1 MQKKSFSPNEVD
13 LSNLNIICN
22 SQCGLEK
29 DSLICIICRHFS
41 LDPLFCNKCKAVY
54 CRNCLTEYSQ
64 KNFNNQRPSC
74 PTKCGSKIFTGPPK
88 LFIDVLNNIKIKCVY
103 EGCYKYIEYLDFITH
118 LEKCKYRKYHCN
130 NNLCKKE
137 GLLNEMEAHSK
148 KCIYREIKC
157 KYCKNAIIKSN
168 KENHLKEE
176 CPEYFVKCKYCEIDM
191 KRKDYQ
197 RHITDDGACLKK
209 IRVSLENRIKE
220 LEKLD
225 SERMNQVVILQSS
238 IKDYENKLK
247 EKNTE
252 INELKKSKKKLEKK
266 VKDKNNAI
274 SELKTTLTYTYKK
287 FNKKDDSDDSD
298 DEQPLNI
305 NNEIKRK
312 ENRIQN
318 IQIKNESNFLQ
329 QKDIRRF
336 NTSSNTPKK
345 DDKKNV
351 ILGRNTINNPLS
363 NNNLTGTK
371 TTRSLRRINSEMN
384 LSLNNSDI

>member
-22 SQCGLEK
+22 SKCGLEK
-29 DSLICIICRHFS
+29 DSFKCVICQCFS
-41 LDPLFCNKCKAVY
+41 LDPLFCTKCKAVY
-54 CRNCLTEYSQ
+54 CRNCLAEYSQ

-176 CPEYFVKCKYCEIDM
+176 CPEYFVKWVL
-191 KRKDYQ
+191 
-197 RHITDDGACLKK
+197 A
-209 IRVSLENRIKE
+209 
-220 LEKLD
+220 
-225 SERMNQVVILQSS
+225 
-238 IKDYENKLK
+238 
-247 EKNTE
+247 
-252 INELKKSKKKLEKK
+252 
-266 VKDKNNAI
+266 
-274 SELKTTLTYTYKK
+274 
-287 FNKKDDSDDSD
+287 
-298 DEQPLNI
+298 
-305 NNEIKRK
+305 
-312 ENRIQN
+312 
-318 IQIKNESNFLQ
+318 
-329 QKDIRRF
+329 
-336 NTSSNTPKK
+336 
-345 DDKKNV
+345 
-351 ILGRNTINNPLS
+351 
-363 NNNLTGTK
+363 
-371 TTRSLRRINSEMN
+371 
-384 LSLNNSDI
+384 

>member
-1 MQKKSFSPNEVD
+1 MQKKSFSPKEVD
-13 LSNLNIICN
+13 FSNLRVIDEKGLKEAFKCTICL
-22 SQCGLEK
+22 GYA
-29 DSLICIICRHFS
+29 I
-41 LDPLFCNKCKAVY
+41 DPLFCKKCENAVY
-54 CRNCLTEYSQ
+54 CRNCLVEYS
-64 KNFNNQRPSC
+64 KKFFNNQQPSC
-74 PTKCGSKIFTGPPK
+74 ALKCGSKEFNGPTK
-88 LFIDVLNNIKIKCVY
+88 KVAEILNYIKIGCVY
-103 EGCYKYIEYLDFITH
+103 EGCNKYIGNLDFKKH
-118 LEKCKYRKYHCN
+118 LEKCEYRKYHCN
-130 NNLCKKE
+130 NNPCKKE

-225 SERMNQVVILQSS
+225 SERMNQVAILQSS

-266 VKDKNNAI
+266 
-274 SELKTTLTYTYKK
+274 
-287 FNKKDDSDDSD
+287 
-298 DEQPLNI
+298 
-305 NNEIKRK
+305 
-312 ENRIQN
+312 
-318 IQIKNESNFLQ
+318 
-329 QKDIRRF
+329 
-336 NTSSNTPKK
+336 
-345 DDKKNV
+345 
-351 ILGRNTINNPLS
+351 
-363 NNNLTGTK
+363 
-371 TTRSLRRINSEMN
+371 
-384 LSLNNSDI
+384 

>member
-1 MQKKSFSPNEVD
+1 MQKKSFSPNKVNF
-13 LSNLNIICN
+13 SNLRVIDEKGLKESFKCTICL
-22 SQCGLEK
+22 GYA
-29 DSLICIICRHFS
+29 I
-41 LDPLFCNKCKAVY
+41 DPLFCKKCENAVY
-54 CRNCLTEYSQ
+54 CRNCLVEYS
-64 KNFNNQRPSC
+64 KKFFNNQQPSC
-74 PTKCGSKIFTGPPK
+74 ALKCGSKEFNGPTK
-88 LFIDVLNNIKIKCVY
+88 KVAEILNYIKIGCVY
-103 EGCYKYIEYLDFITH
+103 EGCNKYIGNLDFKKH
-118 LEKCKYRKYHCN
+118 LEKCEYRKYHCN
-130 NNLCKKE
+130 NNPCKKE

-225 SERMNQVVILQSS
+225 SERMNQVAILQSS

-247 EKNTE
+247 EKNSE

>member
-1 MQKKSFSPNEVD
+1 MQKKSFSPNKVNF
-13 LSNLNIICN
+13 SNLRVIDEKGLKESFKCTICL
-22 SQCGLEK
+22 GYA
-29 DSLICIICRHFS
+29 I
-41 LDPLFCNKCKAVY
+41 DPLFCKKCENAVY
-54 CRNCLTEYSQ
+54 CRNCLVEYSE
-64 KNFNNQRPSC
+64 KFFNNQQPSC
-74 PTKCGSKIFTGPPK
+74 ALKCGSKEFNGPIK
-88 LFIDVLNNIKIKCVY
+88 KVAEILNYIKIGCVY
-103 EGCYKYIEYLDFITH
+103 EGCNKYIGNLDFKTH
-118 LEKCKYRKYHCN
+118 LEKCEYRKYHCN
-130 NNLCKKE
+130 NNPCKKE

-168 KENHLKEE
+168 KENHLKEV

-225 SERMNQVVILQSS
+225 SERMNQVAILQSS

>member
-1 MQKKSFSPNEVD
+1 MQKKSFSPNKVNF
-13 LSNLNIICN
+13 SNLRVIDEKGLKESFKCTICL
-22 SQCGLEK
+22 GYA
-29 DSLICIICRHFS
+29 I
-41 LDPLFCNKCKAVY
+41 DPLFCKKCENAAY
-54 CRNCLTEYSQ
+54 CRNCLVEYSE
-64 KNFNNQRPSC
+64 KFFNNQQPSC
-74 PTKCGSKIFTGPPK
+74 ALKCGSKEFNGPIK
-88 LFIDVLNNIKIKCVY
+88 KVAEILNYIKIGCVY
-103 EGCYKYIEYLDFITH
+103 EGCNKYIGNLDFKTH
-118 LEKCKYRKYHCN
+118 LEKCEYRKYHCN
-130 NNLCKKE
+130 NNPCKKE

-168 KENHLKEE
+168 KKNHLKEV

-225 SERMNQVVILQSS
+225 SERMNQVTILQSS

>member
-1 MQKKSFSPNEVD
+1 MQKKSFSPNKVNF
-13 LSNLNIICN
+13 SNLRVIDEKGLKESFKCTICL
-22 SQCGLEK
+22 GYA
-29 DSLICIICRHFS
+29 I
-41 LDPLFCNKCKAVY
+41 DPLFCKKCENAVY
-54 CRNCLTEYSQ
+54 CRNCLVEYSE
-64 KNFNNQRPSC
+64 KFFNNQQPSC
-74 PTKCGSKIFTGPPK
+74 ALKCGSKEFNGPIK
-88 LFIDVLNNIKIKCVY
+88 KVAEILNYIKIGCVY
-103 EGCYKYIEYLDFITH
+103 EGCNKYIGNFDFKKH
-118 LEKCKYRKYHCN
+118 LEKCEYRKYHCN
-130 NNLCKKE
+130 NNPCKKE

-168 KENHLKEE
+168 KENHLKEV

-225 SERMNQVVILQSS
+225 SERMNQVAILQSS

>member
-74 PTKCGSKIFTGPPK
+74 SNKCGSKIFAGPPK
-88 LFIDVLNNIKIKCVY
+88 LFKDVLNNIKIECVY
-103 EGCYKYIEYLDFITH
+103 EGCNKYIEYLDFKTH

-137 GLLNEMEAHSK
+137 GLLNEVEAHSK
-148 KCIYREIKC
+148 KCKYREINC
-157 KYCKNAIIKSN
+157 KYCKKIIVFN
-168 KENHLKEE
+168 NEENHLKEE
-176 CPEYFVKCKYCEIDM
+176 CPNYFVNCKYC
-191 KRKDYQ
+191 KNNFKGKDYQ
-197 RHITDDGACLKK
+197 GHITDDGACLKQ
-209 IRVSLENRIKE
+209 IIVSLDNRIKE
-220 LEKLD
+220 LEKLN
-225 SERMNQVVILQSS
+225 SEIMKQVANQQSS

-247 EKNTE
+247 EKNSKIE
-252 INELKKSKKKLEKK
+252 ELEKSKQILEKK
-266 VKDKNNAI
+266 DKDKKDVL
-274 SELKTTLTYTYKK
+274 SKLKTSLTDAYRIFY
-287 FNKKDDSDDSD
+287 KDDDLD
-298 DEQPLNI
+298 DEKPLNI
-305 NNEIKRK
+305 NNEIKNR

-318 IQIKNESNFLQ
+318 IPFENRPNFFQ
-329 QKDIRRF
+329 QKDFRRP

-345 DDKKNV
+345 YDQKKV
-351 ILGRNTINNPLS
+351 IKGRNSIYNNS
-363 NNNLTGTK
+363 TATK
-371 TTRSLRRINSEMN
+371 TTSTKRRINCQMN

>member
-1 MQKKSFSPNEVD
+1 MQKKSFSPNKVNF
-13 LSNLNIICN
+13 SNLRVIDEKGLKEAFKCTICL
-22 SQCGLEK
+22 GYA
-29 DSLICIICRHFS
+29 I
-41 LDPLFCNKCKAVY
+41 DPLFCKKCENAVY
-54 CRNCLTEYSQ
+54 CRNCLVEYSE
-64 KNFNNQRPSC
+64 KFFNNQQPSC
-74 PTKCGSKIFTGPPK
+74 ALKCGSKEFNGPSK
-88 LFIDVLNNIKIKCVY
+88 KEAEILNYIKIGCVY
-103 EGCYKYIEYLDFITH
+103 EGCNKYIGNLDFKTH
-118 LEKCKYRKYHCN
+118 LEKCEYRKYHCN
-130 NNLCKKE
+130 NNPCKKE

-168 KENHLKEE
+168 KENHLKEV

-225 SERMNQVVILQSS
+225 SERMNQVAILQSS